1 MSHDEQSNPVSKHP
15 DAPDTNRHAAQSTE
29 RWIGRVGLLLAG
41 QAASLLGSSIVQYAI
56 FWWLVM
62 QSDSGTVMGLAMV
75 FLAVPQAIVS
85 LFGGT
90 WADRWNRKLL
100 IMLPDALIALVTIG
114 LASAFAFGKA
124 DLSLIFLALALRS
137 AGAGVQTPAVQSFIP
152 QITPEAHLLRVNSV
166 NSVLQS
172 ANMIAAPAIAA
183 VLINLMPLWAILYV
197 DVTTAII
204 GVCFVAM
211 IRTPRQSPTETN
223 LAAEH
228 SSAQEK
234 AAEQKDHKHSVIED
248 FRSGFGYAMRMPH
261 IRALL
266 FSYATVSFINVA
278 PMNLTLLLMNR
289 GFQGQSLDLGFV
301 VLDTAADK
309 LAANELAWS
318 LGMVVCGAVL
328 SALGGKRIRN
338 TLLAA
343 ATGMT
348 LMGVFTAMLGMMP
361 TLLAY
366 LMADFAVGIA
376 TSLCASPTFT
386 TLQTE
391 VDDDMQGR
399 VFGLLNAFSA
409 FGTPLGMLVFGPLAD
424 HVPIRSLFI
433 IGGLLTLPIGL
444 HLMRLAQR

>member
-1 MSHDEQSNPVSKHP
+1 M
-15 DAPDTNRHAAQSTE
+15 
-29 RWIGRVGLLLAG
+29 GLLLAG

-62 QSDSGTVMGLAMV
+62 QSDSGAVMGFAMV
-75 FLAVPQAIVS
+75 FLAVPQAVVS
-85 LFGGT
+85 LFGGA

-114 LASAFAFGKA
+114 LASAFAFGRA

-152 QITPEAHLLRVNSV
+152 QITPEAHLLRVNSI

-183 VLINLMPLWAILYV
+183 VLINLIPLWAILYV
-197 DVTTAII
+197 DVATAII

-211 IRTPRQSPTETN
+211 IRVPRQSSAKIGS
-223 LAAEH
+223 AAEH
-228 SSAQEK
+228 SQVQDE
-234 AAEQKDHKHSVIED
+234 AANHGKRENGVIED
-248 FRSGFGYAMRMPH
+248 FRIGFGYAMRMPH

-318 LGMVVCGAVL
+318 LGMVMCGAVL

-348 LMGVFTAMLGMMP
+348 LMGAFTAMLGVMP

-366 LMADFAVGIA
+366 LMADFAVGVA

-391 VDDDMQGR
+391 VDGDMQGR

-424 HVPIRSLFI
+424 HVPVQSLFI
-433 IGGLLTLPIGL
+433 VGGLLTLPIGL
-444 HLMRLAQR
+444 HLMRLARR